1 MPQIFTKS
9 VACCKTVSRS
19 ACAPCLKGCSVI
31 RGVGK
36 RGGLS
41 LHTLP
46 TITLHNNIYF
56 NKCIVCALCIVFVID
71 MQYNKKGS
79 YTFLVFAGND
89 ELLLGANYCVLS
101 HSGLNSHYNFMAVQE
116 GPTGI
121 LVSWIPPTPL
131 GDTTGYRIYCSGGS
145 NGSVDISGA
154 STHHYLLAG
163 LQNGANYTI
172 SIVGTSD
179 HLPSDPISYLN
190 SIVLSKFQ
198 PV

>member
-1 MPQIFTKS
+1 M
-9 VACCKTVSRS
+9 
-19 ACAPCLKGCSVI
+19 
-31 RGVGK
+31 
-36 RGGLS
+36 
-41 LHTLP
+41 P
-46 TITLHNNIYF
+46 TITLHNNIYI
-56 NKCIVCALCIVFVID
+56 NKCIVCALSIVFVID

-79 YTFLVFAGND
+79 YTFLVFAGNG

-116 GPTGI
+116 SPTGI
-121 LVSWIPPTPL
+121 LVSWTPPTPL
-131 GDTTGYRIYCSGGS
+131 GDTKGYRIYCSGGS
-145 NGSVDISGA
+145 NGSVDVSGA

-179 HLPSDPISYLN
+179 HLPSNPISYLN